1 MSSPLAVSRAIM
13 AETAGTKR
21 PHSNATS
28 DAHANKKR
36 KVQRTLQ
43 HVARRP
49 QHVEP
54 APQEPVFVQSQLL
67 KSITA
72 ALTMAGF
79 DSVKPTALEMFRGAA
94 EECMLF
100 EGATSKA
107 CTDVNV
113 DMLNFLH
120 RVRTSMQSNRRTS
133 PTALDFASA
142 LALVPNTSS
151 ASLLKPLLREKIPE
165 SISSPSIP
173 DPDPAPPAAPDFSSL
188 LQPLV
193 TAQPPS
199 YVPKHF
205 PSLPPKHA
213 WRHTSVYADREH
225 DARKMRERA
234 TEEGML
240 AEQALRKLA
249 AAAKSGAVK
258 AERMKENAIS
268 EGGRKTGVK
277 AGRRQARRGQ
287 GAEQLYGQMLKDIAG
302 AGAGD
307 EDEGM
312 DLGLDGINELREEGI
327 DPGMPEG
334 VVVNWDIAGWRR
346 GARKH
351 HHYI

>member
-1 MSSPLAVSRAIM
+1 M

-43 HVARRP
+43 HVACRP

-94 EECMLF
+94 EEY
-100 EGATSKA
+100 
-107 CTDVNV
+107 
-113 DMLNFLH
+113 MLNFLH
-120 RVRTSMQSNRRTS
+120 HVRTSMQSNRRTS

-151 ASLLKPLLREKIPE
+151 ASLLKPLLGEKIPE

-199 YVPKHF
+199 YIPKHF

-268 EGGRKTGVK
+268 EVGRKAGVK
-277 AGRRQARRGQ
+277 GGRRQARRGQ

-302 AGAGD
+302 TAAGD